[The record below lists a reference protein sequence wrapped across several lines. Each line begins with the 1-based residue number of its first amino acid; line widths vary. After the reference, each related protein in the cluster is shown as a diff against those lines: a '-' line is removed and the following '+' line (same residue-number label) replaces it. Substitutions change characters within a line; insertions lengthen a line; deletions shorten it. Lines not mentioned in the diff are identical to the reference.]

1 MIGLIQR
8 VTCAQIEVDDQTI
21 SRINNGI
28 FALIGVERSD
38 TEKSA
43 EKLLQRILGYRI
55 FADPKSRMNLSL
67 TDIAGDLLL
76 VPQFTLP
83 ADTKKGMRPSFSRA
97 APPLQGQAL
106 FTFLLDRARSQY
118 PKVESGR
125 FGVDMKITS
134 TNDGPVTFW
143 LQV

>member
-97 APPLQGQAL
+97 APPLQGQTL